1 MNHAGTPL
9 RNQAGSQ
16 VLLDETRVAHHPRCL
31 LCSAESPFNPKV
43 DFRVQEPGKVHAS
56 FMCRRPYQ
64 SYPGMLHGGLI
75 SAVLDAAMTN
85 CLFSMGVVAI
95 TAELMVRYLTPV
107 RIECE
112 AEVTASLDR
121 STMPMYYVSA
131 ELSQEGKVCARAT
144 AKFMDKEW
152 AATMGRSDPHPTQA
166 SSGDD
171 RDG

>member
-1 MNHAGTPL
+1 MSIRKQT
-9 RNQAGSQ
+9 GSQ

-43 DFRVQEPGKVHAS
+43 DFRVQEPGKVHAT

-64 SYPGMLHGGLI
+64 SYPGMLHGGLT

-85 CLFSMGVVAI
+85 CLFSMGVVAM

-121 STMPMYYVSA
+121 SAMPMYYVSA

-144 AKFMDKEW
+144 AKFIDKER
-152 AATMGRSDPHPTQA
+152 AATTGKSDDHAPDECSEEDHV
-166 SSGDD
+166 
-171 RDG
+171 R